1 MSASVTTKKTVDLY
15 ISELVSEKR
24 QMAEA
29 LRRIIRTADP
39 ELRETIKWGNPTYTK
54 NGNVCYIAQAG
65 DHMNF
70 GFYKGVALSNPDGII
85 EGTGKGLR
93 HIKVR
98 SMDDILPERFAGL
111 VREAVGLNQG
121 T

>member
-1 MSASVTTKKTVDLY
+1 MASKKSVDTW
-15 ISELVSEKR
+15 IAELASEKR
-24 QMAEA
+24 QIAEA
-29 LRRIIRTADP
+29 LRNIVLNADSG
-39 ELRETIKWGNPTYTK
+39 LRETIKWGNPTYEK
-54 NGNVCYIAQAG
+54 RGNVCYIAQAG

-70 GFYKGVALSNPDGII
+70 GFYKGAALSNPNGII

-98 SMDDILPERFAGL
+98 SMDDIRPERFAGL